1 MAKTDHAAELHRSIC
16 KRLIMTLSDLLKSPS
31 DFLDYLIETGCVDAS
46 RLYEVVSSV
55 REGIPLDSVEGRDLA
70 DGSNCKL
77 TAAYGPVNGQRTAYG
92 WIIKVTNCTGDVRAI
107 FTRPKTGETYEALI
121 PFKEHQYQK
130 YITITEC
137 KRGPKFGRWTEF
149 VRSIA

>member
-1 MAKTDHAAELHRSIC
+1 MATTDHAAELHRSIC
-16 KRLIMTLSDLLKSPS
+16 KRLIMELSDLLKSPS

-55 REGIPLDSVEGRDLA
+55 REGTLLDSVEGRDLA

-92 WIIKVTNCTGDVRAI
+92 WTIKVTNCTGDVRAI
-107 FTRPKTGETYEALI
+107 FTRPKQEKLTRLT
-121 PFKEHQYQK
+121 F
-130 YITITEC
+130 
-137 KRGPKFGRWTEF
+137 
-149 VRSIA
+149 RSGDTNTRNISPLQSVNVDPSLAVGLNSFTV